1 MNGITGIVA
10 NSTQSRSLWIGDV
23 EYWMDEGFL
32 IKIFQEIANV
42 KNLKIIR
49 DKTKNTNL
57 GYGFIEFE
65 SPEIAKEVLEEMNG
79 RPIPET
85 NK

>member
-1 MNGITGIVA
+1 VNIFIIFYFFCA
-10 NSTQSRSLWIGDV
+10 
-23 EYWMDEGFL
+23 FL
-32 IKIFQEIANV
+32 ANV

-49 DKTKNTNL
+49 DKTKSSAQ

-65 SPEIAKEVLEEMNG
+65 SAEVAGHVLEEMSNK
-79 RPIPET
+79 PIPDT